1 MTYHKDIIERVKDS
15 ENWPGPKRAHF
26 LDELNNVADEAFD
39 KNTIEGYLAALLI
52 YHQLTEELL
61 KIIIDCSIFYIQ
73 LSVFPQEYSKK
84 DLNGKMFGQIIQ
96 ELKHSVLDEKT
107 KKLIDQ
113 SQKLNALRIR
123 MVHKLTLKSSL
134 NDIKR
139 QGKQAKKLFDSI
151 FELYDDIYENYR
163 VTFKDF
169 KKYPEELE
177 ELIE

>member
-1 MTYHKDIIERVKDS
+1 MTYHKNIINRVKESD
-15 ENWPGPKRAHF
+15 NWPGPERADF
-26 LDELNNVADEAFD
+26 LDELNEVADDAFG

-61 KIIIDCSIFYIQ
+61 KIIIDCSVFYIQ
-73 LSVFPQEYSKK
+73 LRVFPQEYQKK
-84 DLNGKMFGQIIQ
+84 DLKGKMFGQIIQ

-107 KKLIDQ
+107 TKLIDQ
-113 SQKLNALRIR
+113 SLKLNALRIK

-134 NDIKR
+134 GDIKR
-139 QGKQAKKLFDSI
+139 QCKQAKKLFDSI
-151 FELYDDIYENYR
+151 FELYDDIYDNYR